1 MASDTRT
8 RMLET
13 TARLL
18 QHRGYFGTALSDILA
33 ASGAPRGSLYFHF
46 PGGKDQLVIEAT
58 RLAVEE
64 TSAFLR
70 ETLAAARGPAEGVR
84 LFFEAAADLLVETDY
99 SFGCPVAPVILDAPD
114 ALPELRAIC
123 RQAFEEWTRAL
134 PRAASSAR
142 ACPTARAAALAV
154 LIEAAMEGLLA
165 DRARLSRR
173 RGDAPGRGRARGASS
188 PSGAGRRRRCGDGQG
203 HRDREA
209 TDELLALQVGA
220 RDLGLGRPGR
230 RRAPPGR
237 NGTGCATS
245 RPATT

>member
-70 ETLAAARGPAEGVR
+70 ETLGAARTPAEAVR
-84 LFFEAAADLLVETDY
+84 MFFEAAAD
-99 SFGCPVAPVILDAPD
+99 
-114 ALPELRAIC
+114 
-123 RQAFEEWTRAL
+123 
-134 PRAASSAR
+134 
-142 ACPTARAAALAV
+142 
-154 LIEAAMEGLLA
+154 
-165 DRARLSRR
+165 
-173 RGDAPGRGRARGASS
+173 
-188 PSGAGRRRRCGDGQG
+188 
-203 HRDREA
+203 
-209 TDELLALQVGA
+209 
-220 RDLGLGRPGR
+220 
-230 RRAPPGR
+230 
-237 NGTGCATS
+237 
-245 RPATT
+245 